1 MPRFPVLSYTALKAK
16 PRTLQALT
24 SLSVSQFEALLPSFG
39 AALEASVDTAFIT
52 EKNGPRPRKRS
63 FGGGRRSRLTGVE
76 EKLLFILMYFK
87 LYPLQEV
94 QGVFWGLS
102 QAQANAWIHRLTPV
116 LQQALGY
123 EMSLPRRKPR
133 DLDEVLG
140 ACVSLEFFIDGTE
153 RRIQRPQEAQA
164 QKQNYSGKKKTH
176 TRKNLIISDAVRRI
190 HFLSATCEGKKHD
203 KRIADE
209 EEYRFPSGST
219 RYQDTGFQ
227 GYKPEL
233 IKSNSGESKTGESKA
248 IQIQQPK
255 KKPRGGELSA
265 EEKEANRHISAVRI
279 RVEHAL
285 SGVKRCRIV
294 KDVLRNRLAQFD
306 DLIMETACGLHNFHL
321 SNPMAQNAK

>member
-1 MPRFPVLSYTALKAK
+1 MTSFPVLSYAALKAK

-39 AALEASVDTAFIT
+39 AALESSVDTEFIT
-52 EKNGPRPRKRS
+52 DKEGPRPRKRRI
-63 FGGGRRSRLTGVE
+63 GGGRRSRLAGVH

-116 LQQALGY
+116 LQRALGY
-123 EMSLPRRKPR
+123 EMSLPQRKPR
-133 DLDEVLG
+133 DLEEVLG

-164 QKQNYSGKKKTH
+164 QKQNYSGKKKAH

-190 HFLSATCEGKKHD
+190 YFLSATCEGKKHD
-203 KRIADE
+203 KKIADE

-219 RYQDTGFQ
+219 LYQDTGFQ
-227 GYKPEL
+227 GYTPGL
-233 IKSNSGESKTGESKA
+233 IPSSCAPASCV
-248 IQIQQPK
+248 QIQQPK

-265 EEKEANRHISAVRI
+265 EEKEVNRQISAVRI

-285 SGVKRCRIV
+285 NGVKRCRIV

-306 DLIMETACGLHNFHL
+306 DLIMETACGLHNFRL
-321 SNPMAQNAK
+321 SNPTPQNAK